1 MKYAE
6 KLGDGFIIIEDKDLK
21 SYSFPTVWHFLKKW
35 FLLILGGAIIYFI
48 FIILSY
54 ILGFLIS
61 FI

>member
-35 FLLILGGAIIYFI
+35 FLLILGGAIIYFMLLFYHI
-48 FIILSY
+48 Y
-54 ILGFLIS
+54 
-61 FI
+61 